1 MENRISLKARKEL
14 LAQIRKRYRESCWKE
29 KGKILDGFIAAT
41 GYERKYA
48 IGLFGKTKAP
58 ASKKARRKCS
68 YGQEVYQAL
77 LTVWKAANC
86 ICSKRLAPFLPELVR
101 ILEKHEHL
109 SLPSAVR
116 LQLLSI
122 SPATMDRLLLPDRQ
136 EQHRGISTTK
146 PGSLLKKQI
155 KVRTFAGWNDVVPG
169 FIEADLVAHCGTSVG
184 GAFLNTLVMTDI
196 ASGWTEFAPLIR
208 KGEAQVIE
216 ALEALQ
222 KLLPFI
228 LLGLDTDN
236 GSEFIN
242 YGLLK
247 FCEKQ
252 HITFTRSRA
261 YRKNDQAHVE
271 EKNGSIVR
279 KLIGYDRYEG
289 DDSWR
294 ALADVYAAVRLYV
307 NFFQPSMKLISKERQ
322 GAKTHKSYDQA
333 QTPYQRLQASAHVS
347 QEIKTKLICQ
357 YETLDPVTLL
367 QNMEELHGKFWQYAW
382 KDKGTELVQ
391 TSTDKPT
398 SSMLLL
404 TKAPRQYRRT
414 PKPRKPFGPRT
425 WRTREDP
432 FENVWDGLQVR
443 LAVDPRCTPTKL
455 LKQLIKQEPE
465 VYSMKHL
472 RTLQRRIAKWR
483 DSHTKYQDQSYFLS
497 AASSASNVVSANCTS
512 KEAARQTYL

>member
-1 MENRISLKARKEL
+1 MENRMSLEARKEL

-41 GYERKYA
+41 DYERKYA
-48 IGLFGKTKAP
+48 IRLLGKIKAHVCR
-58 ASKKARRKCS
+58 KVHRRCS
-68 YGQEVYQAL
+68 YGPEVLQAL

-86 ICSKRLAPFLPELVR
+86 ICSKRLVPFLPELVR
-101 ILEKHEHL
+101 TLEHHGHL
-109 SLPSAVR
+109 SLPPEIR
-116 LQLLSI
+116 LQLLRI
-122 SPATMDRLLLPDRQ
+122 SPSTIDRLLMSNQQ
-136 EQHRGISTTK
+136 EQRRSISTTK

-155 KVRTFAGWNDVVPG
+155 KVRTFADWNDVVPG
-169 FIEADLVAHCGTSVG
+169 FVEADLVAHCGTKAE
-184 GAFLNTLVMTDI
+184 GAFLNTLVLTDI
-196 ASGWTEFAPLIR
+196 SSGWTEFAPLIS
-208 KGEAQVIE
+208 KGEAPVIE

-222 KLLPFI
+222 NLLPFS

-242 YGLLK
+242 YELLK

-289 DDSWR
+289 EAAWR
-294 ALADVYAAVRLYV
+294 ALAEVYAAVRLYV

-322 GAKTHKSYDQA
+322 GAKVHKCYDQA

-347 QEIKTKLICQ
+347 QKIKTKLACQ
-357 YETLDPVTLL
+357 YETLDPVILL
-367 QNMEELHGKFWQYAW
+367 KRMEELQGKFWQYAW
-382 KDKGTELVQ
+382 KDNGAVQ
-391 TSTDKPT
+391 ASTNEP
-398 SSMLLL
+398 SSSEPLM
-404 TKAPRQYRRT
+404 TRAPRQYRRT
-414 PKPRKPFGPRT
+414 PKPRKSLGPRT

-443 LAVDPRCTPTKL
+443 LAIDPGCTATKL

-465 VYSMKHL
+465 VYSIKHL
-472 RTLQRRIAKWR
+472 RTLQRKIANWR
-483 DSHTKYQDQSYFLS
+483 EDHTKHQDQSYFLS
-497 AASSASNVVSANCTS
+497 AAQSAGTQSP
-512 KEAARQTYL
+512 AA